1 MFSLQIKITN
11 IKKSIPYNPKQ
22 QIIAY
27 YPLYNKIPTLEFI
40 NKEICVWNTL
50 TQL

>member
-11 IKKSIPYNPKQ
+11 IKKSIPYYPKQ

-27 YPLYNKIPTLEFI
+27 YPLYSMAYFL
-40 NKEICVWNTL
+40 L
-50 TQL
+50 LR